1 MPGPESLLP
10 SDPSAFGDYSVTGR
24 LGKGG
29 QGIVYLAEDQDGE
42 EYAVK
47 VLNDQWSE
55 DADLR
60 KRFEKEVRAAQKV
73 ASFCT
78 AAIIDAQLD
87 GDPPYVVSE
96 FVPGKDL
103 QETVAKGS
111 VVRGSSLQR
120 LAVSTATALVAIH
133 KAGIVHRDFKPGN
146 VLLGPDGPRVID
158 FGIARVDDGTATMTN
173 SIVGTPSYM
182 APEQIEGRGITD
194 KCDIFA
200 WGCVMAF
207 ASTGRAPFGSDTV
220 PAVVHRVVSAPP
232 DLEGIDDTLH
242 PIIQSCLDKDAA
254 KRPNAQTLLMRLL
267 GHDGPDESSD
277 TADALKQGEQVAQ
290 TGLLNGN
297 QLPPVQPQA
306 PQHPPTGA
314 QPGMGY
320 PPGVSDP
327 RLGQGPGISNPNPYG
342 APGTSHPN
350 PMGYPGAANPMA
362 NPGVSNPRP
371 GQMGHPM
378 SSDPRHGGFVAQPGT
393 SNPRPGM
400 PGYPQHGMHQGG
412 NPMMTGGMNP
422 NQTFAPGVRYP
433 RPDQQDSVLQQ
444 GWVIPAVLIT
454 IIILLLLLLILWI
467 GG

>member
-1 MPGPESLLP
+1 MAGPQALMP

-29 QGIVYLAEDQDGE
+29 QGVVYLAEDRDGE
-42 EYAVK
+42 EFAVK
-47 VLNDQWSE
+47 VLNDQWAE

-60 KRFEKEVRAAQKV
+60 KRFVKEVSAAQKV

-87 GDPPYVVSE
+87 DDPPYVVSE

-103 QETVAKGS
+103 QETVSRGGPQ
-111 VVRGSSLQR
+111 RGSRLQR

-220 PAVVHRVVSAPP
+220 PAVVHRVVTAPP
-232 DLEGIDDTLH
+232 DLDGLDDNLR
-242 PIIQSCLDKDAA
+242 PIVETCLDKNPQN
-254 KRPNAQTLLMRLL
+254 RPNAQTLLMRLL
-267 GHDGPDESSD
+267 GHDGPDEPARSTD
-277 TADALKQGEQVAQ
+277 EAVKQGEQIAQ
-290 TGLLNGN
+290 TGTFTGG
-297 QLPPVQPQA
+297 QTAFPPAPPYQPQ
-306 PQHPPTGA
+306 QYPTGG
-314 QPGMGY
+314 QPPMT
-320 PPGVSDP
+320 SDP
-327 RLGQGPGISNPNPYG
+327 RQGMGQ
-342 APGTSHPN
+342 
-350 PMGYPGAANPMA
+350 
-362 NPGVSNPRP
+362 P
-371 GQMGHPM
+371 GQPPM
-378 SSDPRHGGFVAQPGT
+378 TSDPRHGFGPHPGT
-393 SNPRPGM
+393 SNPQPGFGPH
-400 PGYPQHGMHQGG
+400 PGTSNPQPGFAGPPPGTSDPRHGMQG
-412 NPMMTGGMNP
+412 NPYAGPTTPPPHGTHMGGMNP
-422 NQTFAPGVRYP
+422 NQTYARPTPQQPVPAPVEE
-433 RPDQQDSVLQQ
+433 DSLLQQ
-444 GWVIPAVLIT
+444 SWVIPAVLIT
-454 IIILLLLLLILWI
+454 IVILLLVLALVALS
-467 GG
+467 G

>member
-10 SDPSAFGDYSVTGR
+10 SDPSAFGEYSVTGR

-29 QGIVYLAEDQDGE
+29 QGVVYLAEDASGD

-47 VLNDQWSE
+47 VLNDQWSA

-60 KRFEKEVRAAQKV
+60 KRFEKEVRAAQRV

-87 GDPPYVVSE
+87 SDPPYVVSE

-103 QETVAKGS
+103 QETVAKGKT
-111 VVRGSSLQR
+111 VRGAALQR

-200 WGCVMAF
+200 WGCVIAF
-207 ASTGRAPFGSDTV
+207 SSTGRAPFGSDTV

-232 DLEGIDDTLH
+232 DLDGVDDELR
-242 PIIQSCLDKDAA
+242 PIVESCLDKDPS

-267 GHDGPDESSD
+267 GHDGPVMATDS
-277 TADALKQGEQVAQ
+277 ADALKQGEHVAQ

-306 PQHPPTGA
+306 PQYPPTGA

-320 PPGVSDP
+320 APGVSDP
-327 RLGQGPGISNPNPYG
+327 RLGQNPGANPYG
-342 APGTSHPN
+342 G
-350 PMGYPGAANPMA
+350 PGASNPNPMA
-362 NPGVSNPRP
+362 NPGLSNPRP

-378 SSDPRHGGFVAQPGT
+378 SSDPRHGGFGAQPGM

-400 PGYPQHGMHQGG
+400 SGHQQSHAMHQGA
-412 NPMMTGGMNP
+412 NPMMTGAVNP
-422 NQTFAPGVRYP
+422 NQTYAPHGAP
-433 RPDQQDSVLQQ
+433 RPQPAQQDSILQQ
-444 GWVIPAVLIT
+444 GWVIPAVMIT
-454 IIILLLLLLILWI
+454 IIILLLLLLILGLS

>member
-1 MPGPESLLP
+1 MSGPQ
-10 SDPSAFGDYSVTGR
+10 PSAPNDPTSFGEYSVTGR

-29 QGIVYLAEDQDGE
+29 QGVVYLAEDSDGE
-42 EYAVK
+42 QYAIK
-47 VLNDQWSE
+47 VLNDQWAA

-60 KRFEKEVRAAQKV
+60 KRFAREVRAAQKV

-87 GDPPYVVSE
+87 DEPPYVVSE

-103 QETVAKGS
+103 QETVAKGK
-111 VVRGSSLQR
+111 VQQGSKLQR

-200 WGCVMAF
+200 WGCVIAF

-232 DLEGIDDTLH
+232 ELDGVDENLR
-242 PIIQSCLDKDAA
+242 PIIEACLDKNPDN
-254 KRPNAQTLLMRLL
+254 RPNAQTLLMRLL
-267 GHDGPDESSD
+267 GHDGPDQVAD
-277 TADALKQGEQVAQ
+277 TDSALKEGEQIAQ
-290 TGLLNGN
+290 TGVVTGG
-297 QLPPVQPQA
+297 QVPFTPPPPGPPAAGYPHA
-306 PQHPPTGA
+306 PGTSDPR
-314 QPGMGY
+314 MGQ

-327 RLGQGPGISNPNPYG
+327 R
-342 APGTSHPN
+342 
-350 PMGYPGAANPMA
+350 
-362 NPGVSNPRP
+362 
-371 GQMGHPM
+371 MGH
-378 SSDPRHGGFVAQPGT
+378 PGT
-393 SNPRPGM
+393 SNPRPGVM
-400 PGYPQHGMHQGG
+400 GHPGISDPRAGFGPPPGTSNPRPGAPGYPQAPPGVPPHAAPPPGA
-412 NPMMTGGMNP
+412 PRAGMNP
-422 NQTFAPGVRYP
+422 NQTYARPAPQRPVP
-433 RPDQQDSVLQQ
+433 RPVAQNSVLQQ
-444 GWVIPAVLIT
+444 SWVIPAVLMT
-454 IIILLLLLLILWI
+454 IVILVLTLFLVALN
-467 GG
+467 G

>member
-10 SDPSAFGDYSVTGR
+10 SDPSAFGEYSVTGR

-29 QGIVYLAEDQDGE
+29 QGVVYLAEDPSGD

-47 VLNDQWSE
+47 VLNDQWSA

-60 KRFEKEVRAAQKV
+60 KRFEKEVRAAQRV

-87 GDPPYVVSE
+87 SDPPYVVSE

-103 QETVAKGS
+103 QETVAKGKT
-111 VVRGSSLQR
+111 VRGAALQR

-200 WGCVMAF
+200 WGCVIAF
-207 ASTGRAPFGSDTV
+207 SSTGRAPFGSDTV
-220 PAVVHRVVSAPP
+220 PAVVHRVISAPP
-232 DLEGIDDTLH
+232 DLDGIDDALRT
-242 PIIQSCLDKDAA
+242 IVESCLDKDANR
-254 KRPNAQTLLMRLL
+254 RPNAQQLLMRLL
-267 GHDGPDESSD
+267 GHDGPDEAAPASAD
-277 TADALKQGEQVAQ
+277 DALKQGEQVSK
-290 TGLLNGN
+290 TGMFNGQ

-306 PQHPPTGA
+306 PQYPPTGA

-327 RLGQGPGISNPNPYG
+327 RLGQNPGVSNPNPYG
-342 APGTSHPN
+342 PG
-350 PMGYPGAANPMA
+350 
-362 NPGVSNPRP
+362 PGVSNPRP

-378 SSDPRHGGFVAQPGT
+378 SSNPQHGGFGAHPGM
-393 SNPRPGM
+393 SNPRPGLPGHPQQPQQPHAM
-400 PGYPQHGMHQGG
+400 PQNA
-412 NPMMTGGMNP
+412 NPMMTGAVNP
-422 NQTFAPGVRYP
+422 NQTYSPHGAH
-433 RPDQQDSVLQQ
+433 RPQPAQQDSILQQ

-454 IIILLLLLLILWI
+454 IIILLLLLVILFLS
-467 GG
+467 G

>member
-10 SDPSAFGDYSVTGR
+10 SDPSSFGDYSVTGR

-29 QGIVYLAEDQDGE
+29 QGVVYLAEAPDGE

-47 VLNDQWSE
+47 VLNDQWSQ
-55 DADLR
+55 DSDLR
-60 KRFEKEVRAAQKV
+60 KRFEKEVRAAQRV

-78 AAIIDAQLD
+78 AAIIDARLD
-87 GDPPYVVSE
+87 HDPPYVVSE

-103 QETVAKGS
+103 QETVAKGRA
-111 VVRGSSLQR
+111 VRGAALQR

-200 WGCVMAF
+200 WGCVIAF
-207 ASTGRAPFGSDTV
+207 SSTGRAPFGSDTV

-232 DLEGIDDTLH
+232 DLDGIDDMLR
-242 PIIQSCLDKDAA
+242 PIVESCLDKNPDN
-254 KRPNAQTLLMRLL
+254 RPNAQQLLMRLL
-267 GHDGPDESSD
+267 GHEADD
-277 TADALKQGEQVAQ
+277 TADAFERGEKVAQ
-290 TGLLNGN
+290 TGLLNGAR
-297 QLPPVQPQA
+297 LPPVQPQTGPY
-306 PQHPPTGA
+306 PQTGPR
-314 QPGMGY
+314 PGMAY

-327 RLGQGPGISNPNPYG
+327 RTGQNPGF
-342 APGTSHPN
+342 
-350 PMGYPGAANPMA
+350 ANPTPGMG

-371 GQMGHPM
+371 GMPGHPM
-378 SSDPRHGGFVAQPGT
+378 SSDPRHGGYAMQPGT
-393 SNPRPGM
+393 SDPRPGM
-400 PGYPQHGMHQGG
+400 PRPPQQPMSPQHGG
-412 NPMMTGGMNP
+412 NPMMTGGLHP
-422 NQTFAPGVRYP
+422 NQTYGGRY
-433 RPDQQDSVLQQ
+433 QQQQKDSVLQQ
-444 GWVIPAVLIT
+444 GWVIPLVLIT
-454 IIILLLLLLILWI
+454 IVILLLLVLILAI
-467 GG
+467 SG

>member
-10 SDPSAFGDYSVTGR
+10 SDPSSFGEYSVTGR

-29 QGIVYLAEDQDGE
+29 QGVVYLAEDADGE

-47 VLNDQWSE
+47 VLNDQWSQ
-55 DADLR
+55 DSDLR
-60 KRFEKEVRAAQKV
+60 KRFEKEVRAAQRV

-78 AAIIDAQLD
+78 AAIIDARLD

-103 QETVAKGS
+103 QEAVAKGKQ
-111 VVRGSSLQR
+111 VRGAALQR

-200 WGCVMAF
+200 WGCVIAF

-232 DLEGIDDTLH
+232 DLEGIDEALR
-242 PIIQSCLDKDAA
+242 PIVESCLDKDPAR
-254 KRPNAQTLLMRLL
+254 RPNAQRLLMRLL
-267 GHDGPDESSD
+267 GHDAEDAD
-277 TADALKQGEQVAQ
+277 TADAFRQGEQVAQ
-290 TGLLNGN
+290 TGLLNGAR
-297 QLPPVQPQA
+297 LPQVQYPQ
-306 PQHPPTGA
+306 TGGH
-314 QPGMGY
+314 PGMGY

-327 RLGQGPGISNPNPYG
+327 RAGQNPAISNPTPGLG
-342 APGTSHPN
+342 APGMSD
-350 PMGYPGAANPMA
+350 
-362 NPGVSNPRP
+362 PRP
-371 GQMGHPM
+371 VQMGHPM
-378 SSDPRHGGFVAQPGT
+378 SSDPRQGGYTGQPGM
-393 SNPRPGM
+393 SDPRPGVPAYRHHPQM
-400 PGYPQHGMHQGG
+400 PQHGANPMTTGAVRPDQTFQGGYPQQRGK
-412 NPMMTGGMNP
+412 
-422 NQTFAPGVRYP
+422 
-433 RPDQQDSVLQQ
+433 DSVLQQ
-444 GWVIPAVLIT
+444 SWVIPLVLMT
-454 IIILLLLLLILWI
+454 IVILMLLLLILALS
-467 GG
+467 G

>member
-10 SDPSAFGDYSVTGR
+10 SDPSSFGDYSVTGR

-29 QGIVYLAEDQDGE
+29 QGVVYLAEDSAGD

-47 VLNDQWSE
+47 VLNDQWSA

-60 KRFEKEVRAAQKV
+60 RRFEKEVRAAQKV

-78 AAIIDAQLD
+78 AAIIEAQLD
-87 GDPPYVVSE
+87 SDPPYVVSE

-103 QETVAKGS
+103 QETVAKGR
-111 VVRGSSLQR
+111 VVRGSALQR

-133 KAGIVHRDFKPGN
+133 RAGIVHRDFKPGN
-146 VLLGPDGPRVID
+146 VLIGPDGPRVID

-200 WGCVMAF
+200 WGCVIAF

-232 DLEGIDDTLH
+232 DLEEIDEALR
-242 PIIQSCLDKDAA
+242 PVVESCLDKDPE

-267 GHDGPDESSD
+267 GHDGPVGSPES
-277 TADALKQGEQVAQ
+277 ADPFEQGERVAQ

-297 QLPPVQPQA
+297 QLPPVHPQG
-306 PQHPPTGA
+306 PQYPPTGG

-327 RLGQGPGISNPNPYG
+327 RLGQGPGAPNPYG
-342 APGTSHPN
+342 G
-350 PMGYPGAANPMA
+350 PGASNPNPMA

-371 GQMGHPM
+371 GQMGHPGN
-378 SSDPRHGGFVAQPGT
+378 SDPRHGGFGAQPGT

-400 PGYPQHGMHQGG
+400 PGHPQQPHAVHQGA
-412 NPMMTGGMNP
+412 NPMMTGAVNP
-422 NQTFAPGVRYP
+422 NQTYAPHAARY
-433 RPDQQDSVLQQ
+433 RTGGQDSVLQQ

-454 IIILLLLLLILWI
+454 IIILLLLLLILFLSR
-467 GG
+467 

>member
-29 QGIVYLAEDQDGE
+29 QGIVYLAEDADGDQ
-42 EYAVK
+42 YAVK
-47 VLNDQWSE
+47 VLNDQWSA

-60 KRFEKEVRAAQKV
+60 KRFEKEVRAAQRV

-87 GDPPYVVSE
+87 DDPPYVVSE

-103 QETVAKGS
+103 QETVTRDKT
-111 VVRGSSLQR
+111 VRGAALQR

-200 WGCVMAF
+200 WGCVIAF

-232 DLEGIDDTLH
+232 DLDGVDEALR
-242 PIIQSCLDKDAA
+242 PIVESCLDKDPHR
-254 KRPNAQTLLMRLL
+254 RPNAQTLLMRLL
-267 GHDGPDESSD
+267 GHDGPAPASGAE
-277 TADALKQGEQVAQ
+277 DALKQGERVAQ

-297 QLPPVQPQA
+297 QLPPVHPQY
-306 PQHPPTGA
+306 PHTGG

-320 PPGVSDP
+320 PPGVSN
-327 RLGQGPGISNPNPYG
+327 PGSFG
-342 APGTSHPN
+342 AHPGT
-350 PMGYPGAANPMA
+350 
-362 NPGVSNPRP
+362 SNPRP

-378 SSDPRHGGFVAQPGT
+378 SSDPRHGGFGAHPGL

-400 PGYPQHGMHQGG
+400 PAPHHQQHAAHQNA
-412 NPMMTGGMNP
+412 NPMMTGAVNP
-422 NQTFAPGVRYP
+422 NQTYAPQRQP
-433 RPDQQDSVLQQ
+433 SQPDSLLQQ
-444 GWVIPAVLIT
+444 GWVIPAVLVT
-454 IIILLLLLLILWI
+454 IIILLLILVLLGLQN
-467 GG
+467 

>member
-10 SDPSAFGDYSVTGR
+10 SDPSAFGEYSVTGR

-29 QGIVYLAEDQDGE
+29 QGVVYLAEDGNGD

-47 VLNDQWSE
+47 VLNDQWSA

-60 KRFEKEVRAAQKV
+60 KRFEKEVRAAQRV

-87 GDPPYVVSE
+87 SDPPYVVSE

-103 QETVAKGS
+103 QETVAKGRT
-111 VVRGSSLQR
+111 VRGAALQR

-200 WGCVMAF
+200 WGCVIAF
-207 ASTGRAPFGSDTV
+207 SSTGRAPFGSDTV

-232 DLEGIDDTLH
+232 DLDGVDEALR
-242 PIIQSCLDKDAA
+242 PIVESCLDKDPNR
-254 KRPNAQTLLMRLL
+254 RPNAQTLLMRLL
-267 GHDGPDESSD
+267 GHDGPVGASNDAD
-277 TADALKQGEQVAQ
+277 DALQQGERVAQ

-297 QLPPVQPQA
+297 PLPPVHPQA
-306 PQHPPTGA
+306 PQYPQTGG

-320 PPGVSDP
+320 PPGVSNP
-327 RLGQGPGISNPNPYG
+327 RPLGPQ
-342 APGTSHPN
+342 PGT
-350 PMGYPGAANPMA
+350 
-362 NPGVSNPRP
+362 SNPRP

-378 SSDPRHGGFVAQPGT
+378 SSNPRHGGFGAHPGM
-393 SNPRPGM
+393 SNPRPGA
-400 PGYPQHGMHQGG
+400 PSPHHQPHAVHQGA
-412 NPMMTGGMNP
+412 NPMMTGAVNP
-422 NQTFAPGVRYP
+422 NQTYTPHHTP
-433 RPDQQDSVLQQ
+433 HQRPSQQDSILQQ
-444 GWVIPAVLIT
+444 GWVIPAVLVT
-454 IIILLLLLLILWI
+454 IIILLLLLLIL
-467 GG
+467 GLSG

>member
-10 SDPSAFGDYSVTGR
+10 SDPSAFGEYSVTGR

-29 QGIVYLAEDQDGE
+29 QGVVYLAEDASGD

-47 VLNDQWSE
+47 VLNDQWSA

-60 KRFEKEVRAAQKV
+60 KRFEKEVRAAQRV

-87 GDPPYVVSE
+87 SDPPYVVSE

-103 QETVAKGS
+103 QETVAKGRT
-111 VVRGSSLQR
+111 VRGAALQR

-200 WGCVMAF
+200 WGCVIAF
-207 ASTGRAPFGSDTV
+207 SSTGRAPFGSDTV

-232 DLEGIDDTLH
+232 DLDGLDDTLR
-242 PIIQSCLDKDAA
+242 PIVESCLDKDPGR
-254 KRPNAQTLLMRLL
+254 RPNAQTLLMRLL
-267 GHDGPDESSD
+267 GHDGPETASD
-277 TADALKQGEQVAQ
+277 GADALKQGEQVAQ

-306 PQHPPTGA
+306 PQYPPTGA

-327 RLGQGPGISNPNPYG
+327 RLGQNPAANPWG
-342 APGTSHPN
+342 GPGTSSPN
-350 PMGYPGAANPMA
+350 PML
-362 NPGVSNPRP
+362 NPGMSNPRP
-371 GQMGHPM
+371 GQMGHPVN
-378 SSDPRHGGFVAQPGT
+378 SDPRHGGFGAQPGM
-393 SNPRPGM
+393 SNPRPGL
-400 PGYPQHGMHQGG
+400 PGHQQPHAMHQAA
-412 NPMMTGGMNP
+412 NPMMTGAVNP
-422 NQTFAPGVRYP
+422 NQTYTPHGAH
-433 RPDQQDSVLQQ
+433 RPQSSQPAQQDSILQQ

-454 IIILLLLLLILWI
+454 IIILLLLLVILALS
-467 GG
+467 G